1 MKTSYFQR
9 ELLLI
14 EDICDD
20 PETGEPGLLSIDVAT
35 WRNWS
40 HGRLSIIFNH
50 RICAWSME
58 QVLDVGIATASSSE
72 EVRRLTSVRE
82 NLVFEGSTE
91 KRSRQY
97 AEIRNLAMWSIG
109 PRQQQ
114 EQVRDAV

>member
-20 PETGEPGLLSIDVAT
+20 PETGEPGLLSIDLAT

-58 QVLDVGIATASSSE
+58 QVLDVGIANASSSE
-72 EVRRLTSVRE
+72 DVRRLTSIRE
-82 NLVFEGSTE
+82 NLVFEGCEEQWSL
-91 KRSRQY
+91 RCD
-97 AEIRNLAMWSIG
+97 EIRNLAMRPIRT
-109 PRQQQ
+109 RQHQA
-114 EQVRDAV
+114 QVGDAV